1 MNFRIEMEIN
11 VFKSLIPDP
20 EEHFKW
26 VALIVQTSD
35 CVDIPD
41 QTELFYGM
49 SPLAAYQK
57 ASLALATLMKSPEF
71 FVPLIEKAA
80 ANE

>member
-1 MNFRIEMEIN
+1 MSFNIEMEIT
-11 VFKSLIPDP
+11 VFKNLEPDP
-20 EEHFKW
+20 GKYYTW
-26 VALIVQTSD
+26 VAHIIQSSD

-41 QTELFYGM
+41 QNELFYGM

-57 ASLALATLMKSPEF
+57 AALALTTLMKSPEF
-71 FVPLIEKAA
+71 FVPLIEKAV

>member
-1 MNFRIEMEIN
+1 MHFRIETEIN
-11 VFKSLIPDP
+11 VFKSLEPDP

-26 VALIVQTSD
+26 VAHIMQTSD
-35 CVDIPD
+35 CVDLPD

-57 ASLALATLMKSPEF
+57 ATVALGVLLKSPEF
-71 FVPLIEKAA
+71 FMPLVEKAVN
-80 ANE
+80 NE

>member
-1 MNFRIEMEIN
+1 MPFTIEMEIF
-11 VFKSLIPDP
+11 VFKNLEPDP
-20 EEHFKW
+20 EEHYKW
-26 VALIVQTSD
+26 VAHIVQTSD
-35 CVDIPD
+35 CEDIPD
-41 QTELFYGM
+41 QNELFYGM

-71 FVPLIEKAA
+71 FVPLIEKAV